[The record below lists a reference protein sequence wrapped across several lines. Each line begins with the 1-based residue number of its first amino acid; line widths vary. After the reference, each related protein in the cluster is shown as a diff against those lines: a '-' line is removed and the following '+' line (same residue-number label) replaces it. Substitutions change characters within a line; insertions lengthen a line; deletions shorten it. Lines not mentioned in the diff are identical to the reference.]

1 MLRLAGKTGAGG
13 SRGGA
18 GEGAEY
24 GQAEG
29 LRGLGSGSPARVKEP
44 HITGSA
50 GSDWLGWGPS
60 LALAEPVPLLRLPR
74 RSLARTLAVATS
86 HSRWVME
93 WLPALVSS
101 ASRWATERLPA
112 LLSSAARWATERLP
126 ALLSSAARWASAR
139 TLALAPD
146 MRCPVGAETSSPA
159 PNPPHH
165 ASTRAAALSAGLCI
179 AAAVSGCVVGPQYKG
194 PPATNLTD
202 FHNNPALETRQT
214 AAPAPPV
221 ETWWTGFRDPVL
233 SRIVERALAQNLD
246 LAAAIARVDQARAVA
261 REAGAQLL
269 PTAAATGSV
278 SPLRQSLN
286 SPIGSI
292 GRYLPGYERNQ
303 TLYDADVGAQW
314 EIDLFGG
321 LRRGAE
327 AARDEAE
334 AAEAQQLGVR
344 VSVVADAADAYFQA
358 RGDQARL
365 AIAQSQVET
374 DTRLLELVRL
384 RFSRGASAEKEVAQA
399 EALLAQARATIP
411 PLRTALE
418 AQLNRL
424 DVLMGAQPGTYAAE
438 LSKPTEIPA
447 APAIPPGQRASDLLR
462 RRPDVIAA
470 ERRLAASNARIG
482 IAIAEYYPKVS
493 LSALLG
499 FESLSAS
506 HLWSAES
513 FQPEATAGLRW
524 RLFDFGKVDAEVAQ
538 ANSANAQVLLT
549 YRQTV
554 LRATED
560 VENAFMAL
568 AQLELQTHDLA
579 NEVDALARA
588 RDASQQSYLA
598 GASSLTDV
606 LDADRQSLVAQDE
619 LARARADTDRAA
631 VMSFRALGGGW
642 SM

>member
-1 MLRLAGKTGAGG
+1 MLREAEKIGSSGTKANAAGPAPILRLAPRTIGRA
-13 SRGGA
+13 
-18 GEGAEY
+18 
-24 GQAEG
+24 
-29 LRGLGSGSPARVKEP
+29 
-44 HITGSA
+44 
-50 GSDWLGWGPS
+50 
-60 LALAEPVPLLRLPR
+60 LALAVGLGI
-74 RSLARTLAVATS
+74 AVS
-86 HSRWVME
+86 
-93 WLPALVSS
+93 
-101 ASRWATERLPA
+101 
-112 LLSSAARWATERLP
+112 
-126 ALLSSAARWASAR
+126 
-139 TLALAPD
+139 
-146 MRCPVGAETSSPA
+146 
-159 PNPPHH
+159 
-165 ASTRAAALSAGLCI
+165 
-179 AAAVSGCVVGPQYKG
+179 VSGCVVGPQYKG
-194 PPATNLTD
+194 PPATKLTD
-202 FHNNPALETRQT
+202 FHNSAAIDSRQNE
-214 AAPAPPV
+214 APAPRV
-221 ETWWTGFRDPVL
+221 ETWWTGFDDPVL
-233 SRIVERALAQNLD
+233 TRIVERALEQNLD
-246 LAAAIARVDQARAVA
+246 LAAALARVDRARAVA

-269 PTAAATGSV
+269 PTASATGSV

-286 SPIGSI
+286 SPVGTI

-334 AAEAQQLGVR
+334 AAEALQFGVR
-344 VSVVADAADAYFQA
+344 ISVVAEAADSYFQA

-374 DTRLLELVRL
+374 DVRLLELVRL

-424 DVLMGAQPGTYAAE
+424 DVLMGAQPGTYASE
-438 LSKPTEIPA
+438 LAKPADIPS
-447 APAIPPGQRASDLLR
+447 APAFPPGQNASDLLR

-470 ERRLAASNARIG
+470 ERRLAAANSRIG
-482 IAIAEYYPKVS
+482 VAIAEYYPKIS

-506 HLWSAES
+506 HLGSAES

-524 RLFDFGKVDAEVAQ
+524 RIFDFGRVDAEVAQ
-538 ANSANAQVLLT
+538 ANSANAQVLLS

-560 VENAFMAL
+560 VENSFMAL
-568 AQLELQTHDLA
+568 AQLELQTRDLA

-588 RDASQQSYLA
+588 RDAAQQSYLA

-619 LARARADTDRAA
+619 LARTRADTDRAA

>member
-1 MLRLAGKTGAGG
+1 ML
-13 SRGGA
+13 
-18 GEGAEY
+18 
-24 GQAEG
+24 
-29 LRGLGSGSPARVKEP
+29 KEV
-44 HITGSA
+44 IRSVGCR
-50 GSDWLGWGPS
+50 WLDR
-60 LALAEPVPLLRLPR
+60 ALPCA
-74 RSLARTLAVATS
+74 
-86 HSRWVME
+86 M
-93 WLPALVSS
+93 ALV
-101 ASRWATERLPA
+101 
-112 LLSSAARWATERLP
+112 
-126 ALLSSAARWASAR
+126 
-139 TLALAPD
+139 
-146 MRCPVGAETSSPA
+146 V
-159 PNPPHH
+159 
-165 ASTRAAALSAGLCI
+165 AGC
-179 AAAVSGCVVGPQYKG
+179 AVGPQYKG
-194 PPATNLTD
+194 PPSTQLAS
-202 FHNNPALETRQT
+202 FHNSAAIEDRQT
-214 AAPAPPV
+214 DTPPPPV

-233 SRIVERALAQNLD
+233 TRIIDRALAQNLD
-246 LAAAIARVDQARAVA
+246 LAAALARVEQARAAA

-269 PTAAATGSV
+269 PNGAAVGSAT
-278 SPLRQSLN
+278 PLRQSLN
-286 SPIGSI
+286 SPIGTI
-292 GRYLPGYERNQ
+292 GRHLPGYDRNQ

-314 EIDLFGG
+314 EIDLAGG

-344 VSVVADAADAYFQA
+344 VSIVADAADAYFQA
-358 RGDQARL
+358 RGYQARL
-365 AIAQSQVET
+365 VIAQSQVET

-384 RFSRGASAEKEVAQA
+384 RFSRGASADKEVAQA
-399 EALLAQARATIP
+399 EALLAEARATIP

-424 DVLMGAQPGTYAAE
+424 DVLMGAQPGTYASE
-438 LSKPTEIPA
+438 LAKAADIPI
-447 APAIPPGQRASDLLR
+447 APALPPQQNASDLLR
-462 RRPDVIAA
+462 RRPDIIAA

-482 IAIAEYYPKVS
+482 VAVAEYYPKVS

-499 FESLSAS
+499 FESLSS
-506 HLWSAES
+506 GQVFSAAS

-524 RLFDFGKVDAEVAQ
+524 RLFDFGRVDAEVAQ
-538 ANSANAQVLLT
+538 ANSVNAQALLG

-568 AQLELQTHDLA
+568 AQLELQTRDLA

-606 LDADRQSLVAQDE
+606 LDADRQSLVAQDQ
-619 LARARADTDRAA
+619 LARTRADADRAA

>member
-1 MLRLAGKTGAGG
+1 MLREAGKIGWDGTRAATGDTPLGGRADANEDVDSEGPGRRLSVALAG
-13 SRGGA
+13 
-18 GEGAEY
+18 
-24 GQAEG
+24 
-29 LRGLGSGSPARVKEP
+29 PA
-44 HITGSA
+44 
-50 GSDWLGWGPS
+50 PS
-60 LALAEPVPLLRLPR
+60 LRLPR
-74 RSLARTLAVATS
+74 RSAARALATASGL
-86 HSRWVME
+86 
-93 WLPALVSS
+93 
-101 ASRWATERLPA
+101 SRWAMQA
-112 LLSSAARWATERLP
+112 W
-126 ALLSSAARWASAR
+126 
-139 TLALAPD
+139 TLASSLPRRATARALALT
-146 MRCPVGAETSSPA
+146 VGFGITVS
-159 PNPPHH
+159 
-165 ASTRAAALSAGLCI
+165 L
-179 AAAVSGCVVGPQYKG
+179 SGCVVGPQYKG
-194 PPATNLTD
+194 PPASNLAD
-202 FHNNPALETRQT
+202 FHNSAAIESRQT
-214 AAPAPPV
+214 EVPAPPV

-233 SRIVERALAQNLD
+233 TRIVERALEQNLD

-286 SPIGSI
+286 SPIGAI
-292 GRYLPGYERNQ
+292 GRYLPGYDRNQ

-334 AAEAQQLGVR
+334 AAQAQQLGVR

-365 AIAQSQVET
+365 TIAQSQVET

-438 LSKPTEIPA
+438 LSKPADIPK
-447 APAIPPGQRASDLLR
+447 APAMLPGQSASDLLR
-462 RRPDVIAA
+462 RRPDVISA
-470 ERRLAASNARIG
+470 ERRLAAANARIG
-482 IAIAEYYPKVS
+482 AAVAEYYPKVS

-499 FESLSAS
+499 FESLSS
-506 HLWSAES
+506 SRLWSAQS

-538 ANSANAQVLLT
+538 ANSANAQALLA
-549 YRQTV
+549 YRQAV

-560 VENAFMAL
+560 VENAFMSL
-568 AQLELQTHDLA
+568 AQLELQTHDLVS
-579 NEVDALARA
+579 EVDALARA
-588 RDASQQSYLA
+588 RDASQRSYLA

-619 LARARADTDRAA
+619 LARTRADTDRAA

>member
-1 MLRLAGKTGAGG
+1 MLREAKKTGSWDATANAQSTARTAVPAAPGHPF
-13 SRGGA
+13 GA
-18 GEGAEY
+18 GQKAE
-24 GQAEG
+24 
-29 LRGLGSGSPARVKEP
+29 L
-44 HITGSA
+44 
-50 GSDWLGWGPS
+50 S
-60 LALAEPVPLLRLPR
+60 LDLAADPVPLLRLPPR
-74 RSLARTLAVATS
+74 APTRALAMISGLSQWTTELASALMANLRQMTTTRASALGSRTSAFVPSRSRQV
-86 HSRWVME
+86 
-93 WLPALVSS
+93 
-101 ASRWATERLPA
+101 ASRPPRP
-112 LLSSAARWATERLP
+112 
-126 ALLSSAARWASAR
+126 ASAR
-139 TLALAPD
+139 DSAAASGRPRQAAPRAPTLAISLGI
-146 MRCPVGAETSSPA
+146 V
-159 PNPPHH
+159 
-165 ASTRAAALSAGLCI
+165 ASL
-179 AAAVSGCVVGPQYKG
+179 SGCVVGPQYKG
-194 PPATNLTD
+194 PPATKLTE
-202 FHNNPALETRQT
+202 FHNTAAIESRQT
-214 AAPAPPV
+214 VTAAPPV
-221 ETWWTGFRDPVL
+221 ETWWTGFGDPVL
-233 SRIVERALAQNLD
+233 TRIVERALAQNLD

-261 REAGAQLL
+261 REAGAQML
-269 PTAAATGSV
+269 PTVDATGSV

-286 SPIGSI
+286 SPIGEI
-292 GRYLPGYERNQ
+292 GRNLPGYNRNQ
-303 TLYDADVGAQW
+303 KLYDADVGAQW

-321 LRRGAE
+321 LHRGAE

-365 AIAQSQVET
+365 VIAQSQVET
-374 DTRLLELVRL
+374 DTRLLELIRL

-424 DVLMGAQPGTYAAE
+424 DVLMGAQPGTYATE
-438 LSKPTEIPA
+438 LANAADIPS
-447 APAIPPGQRASDLLR
+447 APAIPPGQSASELLR
-462 RRPDVIAA
+462 RRPDIIAA

-482 IAIAEYYPKVS
+482 VAIAEYYPKVS

-506 HLWSAES
+506 HLWSAQS

-560 VENAFMAL
+560 VENAFMSL

-579 NEVDALARA
+579 NEVDALTRA
-588 RDASQQSYLA
+588 RDASQRSYLA

-619 LARARADTDRAA
+619 LARTRADTDRAA

>member
-1 MLRLAGKTGAGG
+1 MLREAGNIGSEGMRANVAGAMEGAYLGAFGTDGVGALGLGMPLSLAG
-13 SRGGA
+13 
-18 GEGAEY
+18 
-24 GQAEG
+24 
-29 LRGLGSGSPARVKEP
+29 
-44 HITGSA
+44 
-50 GSDWLGWGPS
+50 
-60 LALAEPVPLLRLPR
+60 PVPLLRLPR
-74 RSLARTLAVATS
+74 RSPARALAMVSSLSRWDGPRAPALASGLSHWNAPRALAVASGLPQWATRHALGIALRFPRWLATQALTIASSLPRRLAAGTQSPSSTLLRRSGGRTLAVAIGLC
-86 HSRWVME
+86 V
-93 WLPALVSS
+93 
-101 ASRWATERLPA
+101 
-112 LLSSAARWATERLP
+112 AA
-126 ALLSSAARWASAR
+126 
-139 TLALAPD
+139 
-146 MRCPVGAETSSPA
+146 C
-159 PNPPHH
+159 
-165 ASTRAAALSAGLCI
+165 LSACT
-179 AAAVSGCVVGPQYKG
+179 VGPQYKG
-194 PPATNLTD
+194 PPATNLAD
-202 FHNNPALETRQT
+202 FHNSAAVDSRRIE
-214 AAPAPPV
+214 APAPPV

-233 SRIVERALAQNLD
+233 TRIVERALEQNLD

-261 REAGAQLL
+261 REAGAKLL
-269 PTAAATGSV
+269 PTGTAAASV
-278 SPLRQSLN
+278 SPLHQSLN
-286 SPIGSI
+286 SPIGTI
-292 GRYLPGYERNQ
+292 GRHLPGYDRNQ

-327 AARDEAE
+327 AARDEAA

-344 VSVVADAADAYFQA
+344 ISIVAEAADSYFQA

-424 DVLMGAQPGTYAAE
+424 DVLMGAQPGTYASE
-438 LSKPTEIPA
+438 LSKPGDIPS
-447 APAIPPGQRASDLLR
+447 APAIPPGQNASDLLR

-482 IAIAEYYPKVS
+482 VAIAEYYPKVS

-560 VENAFMAL
+560 VENSFMAL
-568 AQLELQTHDLA
+568 AQLELETRDLV

-588 RDASQQSYLA
+588 RDASQRSYLA

-619 LARARADTDRAA
+619 LARTRADTDRAA

>member
-1 MLRLAGKTGAGG
+1 MLREAKKIGV
-13 SRGGA
+13 
-18 GEGAEY
+18 E
-24 GQAEG
+24 
-29 LRGLGSGSPARVKEP
+29 
-44 HITGSA
+44 GSA
-50 GSDWLGWGPS
+50 AGAAERAEHGQLEHVFRSGALGLSLG
-60 LALAEPVPLLRLPR
+60 LALAAPAPLLRLPR
-74 RSLARTLAVATS
+74 RS
-86 HSRWVME
+86 
-93 WLPALVSS
+93 P
-101 ASRWATERLPA
+101 
-112 LLSSAARWATERLP
+112 
-126 ALLSSAARWASAR
+126 AR
-139 TLALAPD
+139 TLALATDLSRWAIERIPALISD
-146 MRCPVGAETSSPA
+146 AARSVSTRASALISSAPGWVIPYATALLPKADPQRRIRARTYSPA
-159 PNPPHH
+159 PQPPNRAITRVPAFT
-165 ASTRAAALSAGLCI
+165 ASLCI

-202 FHNNPALETRQT
+202 FHNSPPVQTRAT
-214 AAPAPPV
+214 DAPAPPV
-221 ETWWTGFRDPVL
+221 ETWWTGFRDPAL
-233 SRIVERALAQNLD
+233 TRIVDRALAQNLD

-261 REAGAQLL
+261 RESGAQLL

-278 SPLRQSLN
+278 SPLRQSLT
-286 SPIGSI
+286 SPIGAI
-292 GRYLPGYERNQ
+292 GRHLPGYDRNQ

-327 AARDEAE
+327 AAHDEAE

-344 VSVVADAADAYFQA
+344 VSIVADAADAYFQA

-365 AIAQSQVET
+365 AIAQSQVDT

-438 LSKPTEIPA
+438 LAKPAEIPN
-447 APAIPPGQRASDLLR
+447 APAIPPGQSASDLLR

-470 ERRLAASNARIG
+470 ERHLAASNARIG
-482 IAIAEYYPKVS
+482 VAIAEYYPKVS

-499 FESLSAS
+499 FESLSGS

-524 RLFDFGKVDAEVAQ
+524 RLFDFGRVDAEVAQ

-568 AQLELQTHDLA
+568 VQLELQTHDLVTK
-579 NEVDALARA
+579 VDALTRA
-588 RDASQQSYLA
+588 RDASQRSYLA

-619 LARARADTDRAA
+619 LARTRADTDRAA

>member
-1 MLRLAGKTGAGG
+1 MLREAGDIGG
-13 SRGGA
+13 N
-18 GEGAEY
+18 
-24 GQAEG
+24 G
-29 LRGLGSGSPARVKEP
+29 LIAGSGMGAPGPR
-44 HITGSA
+44 
-50 GSDWLGWGPS
+50 LG
-60 LALAEPVPLLRLPR
+60 LALAAPAPLLRLPR
-74 RSLARTLAVATS
+74 RS
-86 HSRWVME
+86 
-93 WLPALVSS
+93 P
-101 ASRWATERLPA
+101 
-112 LLSSAARWATERLP
+112 
-126 ALLSSAARWASAR
+126 AR
-139 TLALAPD
+139 TLALATD
-146 MRCPVGAETSSPA
+146 LSRWAIERISALISDAARWLGARLS
-159 PNPPHH
+159 PPHH
-165 ASTRAAALSAGLCI
+165 PIIRTPAFAAGLCV

-194 PPATNLTD
+194 PPATSLTA
-202 FHNNPALETRQT
+202 FHNSPAVQTRAT
-214 AAPAPPV
+214 DAPAPPV

-233 SRIVERALAQNLD
+233 TRIVDRALAQNLD
-246 LAAAIARVDQARAVA
+246 LAAAIARVDQARAEA
-261 REAGAQLL
+261 RESGAQLL
-269 PTAAATGSV
+269 PTGAATSSV
-278 SPLRQSLN
+278 TPLRQSLN
-286 SPIGSI
+286 SPIGAI
-292 GRYLPGYERNQ
+292 GRNLPGYDRNQ

-314 EIDLFGG
+314 EIDLFGS
-321 LRRGAE
+321 LHRGAE

-399 EALLAQARATIP
+399 EALLAEARATIP

-438 LSKPTEIPA
+438 LSKAAEIPN
-447 APAIPPGQRASDLLR
+447 APAIPPGQSASDLLR

-470 ERRLAASNARIG
+470 ERHLAASNARIG
-482 IAIAEYYPKVS
+482 VAIAEYYPKVS

-524 RLFDFGKVDAEVAQ
+524 RLFDFGRVDAEVAQ

-568 AQLELQTHDLA
+568 AQLELQTHDLLT
-579 NEVDALARA
+579 EVDALTRA
-588 RDASQQSYLA
+588 RDASQRSYLA

-619 LARARADTDRAA
+619 LARTRADTDRAA

>member
-1 MLRLAGKTGAGG
+1 MVI
-13 SRGGA
+13 
-18 GEGAEY
+18 
-24 GQAEG
+24 GQTAV
-29 LRGLGSGSPARVKEP
+29 P
-44 HITGSA
+44 
-50 GSDWLGWGPS
+50 
-60 LALAEPVPLLRLPR
+60 ALAEPAPLLRLPR
-74 RSLARTLAVATS
+74 RS
-86 HSRWVME
+86 
-93 WLPALVSS
+93 P
-101 ASRWATERLPA
+101 
-112 LLSSAARWATERLP
+112 
-126 ALLSSAARWASAR
+126 AR
-139 TLALAPD
+139 TLALTTSLSQLVFEQLPTLISNASRRVIARALALISLGSQWPALHAFVLAPTPGTQ
-146 MRCPVGAETSSPA
+146 RLGGAQTLSPRSGS
-159 PNPPHH
+159 PRTLNPPRH
-165 ASTRAAALSAGLCI
+165 AITRVPALAATLCAAAGI
-179 AAAVSGCVVGPQYKG
+179 SGCVVGPQYKG
-194 PPATNLTD
+194 PPTTNLAD
-202 FHNNPALETRQT
+202 FHNTPAVEARQT
-214 AAPAPPV
+214 ATPAPPV

-246 LAAAIARVDQARAVA
+246 LAAAIARVDQSRAVA

-269 PTAAATGSV
+269 PTAAASGSV

-286 SPIGSI
+286 SPIGAI
-292 GRYLPGYERNQ
+292 GRNLPGYERNQ
-303 TLYDADVGAQW
+303 TLYDAGVGAQW

-358 RGDQARL
+358 RGDQSRL

-374 DTRLLELVRL
+374 NTRLLELVRL

-424 DVLMGAQPGTYAAE
+424 DVLMGAQPGTYSAE
-438 LSKPTEIPA
+438 LSRPSEIPS
-447 APAIPPGQRASDLLR
+447 APAIPPGQSASDLLR

-482 IAIAEYYPKVS
+482 VAIAEYYPKVS

-499 FESLSAS
+499 FESLSAG

-513 FQPEATAGLRW
+513 FQPEAMAGLRW

-568 AQLELQTHDLA
+568 AQLELQAHDLA
-579 NEVDALARA
+579 TEVDALARA
-588 RDASQQSYLA
+588 RDAAQRSYLA

-619 LARARADTDRAA
+619 LARTRADTDRAA

>member
-1 MLRLAGKTGAGG
+1 MLHVPGKTGSGG
-13 SRGGA
+13 SRNGA
-18 GEGAEY
+18 GKVTEG
-24 GQAEG
+24 
-29 LRGLGSGSPARVKEP
+29 RGLV
-44 HITGSA
+44 
-50 GSDWLGWGPS
+50 LG
-60 LALAEPVPLLRLPR
+60 LAAPVPLLRLPR
-74 RSLARTLAVATS
+74 RS
-86 HSRWVME
+86 
-93 WLPALVSS
+93 PA
-101 ASRWATERLPA
+101 
-112 LLSSAARWATERLP
+112 
-126 ALLSSAARWASAR
+126 
-139 TLALAPD
+139 LALAEVSGAAQRAVAYLFALAQYLERLVTRALTPAQQATRREVAD
-146 MRCPVGAETSSPA
+146 SLTPERDPEQFVTGTVMPTVRGLCYIPTRTSPRASPVAGPRAPA
-159 PNPPHH
+159 L
-165 ASTRAAALSAGLCI
+165 ATALGIAAAL
-179 AAAVSGCVVGPQYKG
+179 SGCVVGPQYKG
-194 PPATNLTD
+194 PPATNLAEL
-202 FHNNPALETRQT
+202 HNTPAVRSRQT
-214 AAPAPPV
+214 DTPAPPI

-233 SRIVERALAQNLD
+233 TRIVERALAQNLD
-246 LAAAIARVDQARAVA
+246 LAAAIARVDQSRAVA
-261 REAGAQLL
+261 REAGAHLL
-269 PTAAATGSV
+269 PTASATGSV
-278 SPLRQSLN
+278 TPLRQSLN
-286 SPIGSI
+286 SPIGTI
-292 GRYLPGYERNQ
+292 GRELPGYERNQ
-303 TLYDADVGAQW
+303 ALYDADVGAQW

-358 RGDQARL
+358 RGNQARL

-438 LSKPTEIPA
+438 LSQPAEIPS
-447 APAIPPGQRASDLLR
+447 APAIPPGQSASDLLR
-462 RRPDVIAA
+462 RRPDIIAA

-482 IAIAEYYPKVS
+482 VAIAEYYPKVS

-560 VENAFMAL
+560 VENSFMAL
-568 AQLELQTHDLA
+568 AQLELQTRDLA

-588 RDASQQSYLA
+588 RDASQQSYLG

-619 LARARADTDRAA
+619 LARTRADTDRAA